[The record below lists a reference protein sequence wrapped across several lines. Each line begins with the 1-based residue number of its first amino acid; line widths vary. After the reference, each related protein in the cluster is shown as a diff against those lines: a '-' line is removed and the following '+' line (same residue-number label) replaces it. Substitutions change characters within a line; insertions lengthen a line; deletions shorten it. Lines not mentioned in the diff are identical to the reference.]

1 MAKFIQ
7 IRLSDMLSE
16 LGENK
21 VKSILSSFVCEKN
34 KDVQMFLRDKAI
46 EFSKQGLAKTTL
58 VYWVSDDGVEKYLV
72 GYFTVASK
80 YLCVSKDSIS
90 KSLAKKMNAHGT
102 FNSNTREYIVP
113 APLIAQL
120 GKNFA
125 DGNNYLI
132 SGAELLQMAV
142 DKVKSIQEEL
152 GGKFVYLECE
162 TKEKLVQ
169 FYNNNGFT
177 EFGRRRKDRDEIEV
191 DGEYLVQ
198 LLKYL
203 HS

>member
-16 LGENK
+16 LGENQ

>member
-132 SGAELLQMAV
+132 SGAE
-142 DKVKSIQEEL
+142 KSEA
-152 GGKFVYLECE
+152 K
-162 TKEKLVQ
+162 
-169 FYNNNGFT
+169 
-177 EFGRRRKDRDEIEV
+177 R
-191 DGEYLVQ
+191 
-198 LLKYL
+198 
-203 HS
+203 S

>member
-90 KSLAKKMNAHGT
+90 KRLAKKMNAHGT

>member
-1 MAKFIQ
+1 MADFVQ
-7 IRLSDMLSE
+7 ISLCDMISE
-16 LGENK
+16 LGEDK
-21 VKSILSSFVCEKN
+21 VKTILSSFVCEKN

-58 VYWVSDDGVEKYLV
+58 VYWISDDKNERYLV
-72 GYFTVASK
+72 GYFTVAPK
-80 YLCVSKDSIS
+80 YLCVSKDTIGR
-90 KSLAKKMNAHGT
+90 SLAKKMNTHGT
-102 FNSNTREYIVP
+102 FNPNTREYIVP

-120 GKNFA
+120 GKNFV

-142 DKVKSIQEEL
+142 DKVKSIQREL

-162 TKEKLVQ
+162 TKERLVQ
-169 FYNNNGFT
+169 FYRENGFT
-177 EFGRRRKDRDEIEV
+177 EFGKRRKDRDEIEV

-198 LLKYL
+198 LLRYL

>member
-1 MAKFIQ
+1 MAEFVQ
-7 IRLSDMLSE
+7 IKLDDMLNQ
-16 LGENK
+16 LGENE

>member
-7 IRLSDMLSE
+7 IRLCDMLSE
-16 LGENK
+16 LGEDK
-21 VKSILSSFVCEKN
+21 VKNILSSFVCEKN
-34 KDVQMFLRDKAI
+34 RDVQMFLRDRAI
-46 EFSKQGLAKTTL
+46 EFSRQGLAKTTL
-58 VYWVSDDGVEKYLV
+58 VYWVSDDETEKYLV

-90 KSLAKKMNAHGT
+90 KSLAKKMNSHGT
-102 FNSNTREYIVP
+102 FAPNTRKYIVP
-113 APLIAQL
+113 SPLIAQL

-142 DKVKSIQEEL
+142 DKVKSIQQEL

-169 FYNNNGFT
+169 FYSDNGFT
-177 EFGRRRKDRDEIEV
+177 EFGRRKKDRDELEV

-203 HS
+203 HN

>member
-7 IRLSDMLSE
+7 IRLGDMLSE
-16 LGENK
+16 LGENQ

-58 VYWVSDDGVEKYLV
+58 VYWVSDDETEKYLV

-102 FNSNTREYIVP
+102 FNANTREYIVP

-169 FYNNNGFT
+169 FYTNNGFT
-177 EFGRRRKDRDEIEV
+177 EFGKRRKDRDEIEV

-203 HS
+203 HN

>member
-7 IRLSDMLSE
+7 IRLGDMLSE
-16 LGENK
+16 LGENQ

-58 VYWVSDDGVEKYLV
+58 VYWVSDDETEKYLV

-102 FNSNTREYIVP
+102 FNANTREYIVP

-169 FYNNNGFT
+169 FYSNNGFT

-203 HS
+203 HT

>member
-90 KSLAKKMNAHGT
+90 KSLAKKMNVHGT

>member
-7 IRLSDMLSE
+7 IRLSEMLSE
-16 LGENK
+16 LGENQ

-34 KDVQMFLRDKAI
+34 KDVQMFLRDKAV

-58 VYWVSDDGVEKYLV
+58 VYWVSDDEVEKYLV

-90 KSLAKKMNAHGT
+90 KNLAKKMNAHGT
-102 FNSNTREYIVP
+102 FNLNTREYIVP

-169 FYNNNGFT
+169 FYKNNGFT
-177 EFGRRRKDRDEIEV
+177 EFGKRRKDRDEIEV